1 MRVLVNCLSLRSGGA
16 VAYLRNLLPLLPPEL
31 DRRNAQ
37 LIALTRADQQHLLP
51 ASLPGNQRIV
61 VPSAEVVGIMR
72 LVWERRHLGTITR
85 NSGTQV
91 IFTPYQIGTP
101 VHGVCTVSMLRN
113 MEPFF
118 EGNYPYTLK
127 SRVRNH
133 ILRVQTRRFLH
144 RSDAVIAVSEYV
156 ADYARTALALNPDRI
171 TRIYH
176 GRDSTFSESASD
188 TDQGKLHRLGIQHPY
203 VFSCGS
209 FLPYRRLEDVI
220 NAFADFVAKRVDHPV
235 LVLAGSGTDS
245 HYRNRIASLT
255 KTSPFA
261 AQILYVGQV
270 DRDTMV
276 ALYRQSRVFV
286 TSTEIEACPNIA
298 LEALSAG
305 CRILSAD
312 IPVLREIFSS
322 AATFY
327 PARQVAALAAGI
339 EHAWTDEA
347 GSALLRNA
355 AQARSEAFSWQ
366 MCASQT
372 ADLLIRVQSGR

>member
-16 VAYLRNLLPLLPPEL
+16 VAYLRNLLPLLSTEL
-31 DRRNAQ
+31 GRRDAE
-37 LIALTRADQQHLLP
+37 LIALTRADQQQLLP
-51 ASLPGNQRIV
+51 ASLPDNQRIV
-61 VPSAEVVGIMR
+61 VPSAEVAGIMR
-72 LVWERRHLGTITR
+72 LVWERGHLGTITR
-85 NSGTQV
+85 TTGARV

-101 VHGVCTVSMLRN
+101 VHGVRTVSMLRN

-118 EGNYPYTLK
+118 AATYPYTLK

-144 RSDAVIAVSEYV
+144 RSDAVIAVSDYV
-156 ADYARTALALNPDRI
+156 ADYARTALALNPQRI

-176 GRDSTFSESASD
+176 GRDSAFSEG
-188 TDQGKLHRLGIQHPY
+188 TTNVGQGKLGRLGIQHPY

-220 NAFADFVAKRVDHPV
+220 HAFADFVAKRVDHPV

-245 HYRNRIASLT
+245 HYRKRIASLT
-255 KTSPFA
+255 KASPFA
-261 AQILYVGQV
+261 AQIHYVGQV

-312 IPVLREIFSS
+312 IPVLREIFGS

-327 PARQVAALAAGI
+327 PARHVAALASGI
-339 EHAWTDEA
+339 EHAWTDEV
-347 GSALLRNA
+347 GSEVLRA
-355 AQARSEAFSWQ
+355 AARSRSQAFSWQ
-366 MCASQT
+366 ACARET
-372 ADLLIRVQSGR
+372 AELLIRV